1 MVSALSTII
10 VDVEKFFKGTGTVLE
25 KFGNGFMK
33 LFKKAPN
40 AEQAV
45 QNFLNVVAPPLE
57 GFLLLADPVLEA
69 PVVGAIQIAETGL
82 AAIQAATSAAL
93 SGNSLLE
100 NLKSFVATVPNLLTG
115 LQFKNPDLQNK
126 INSWVQLI
134 EKEAEVL
141 IPAVESW
148 VQKLTAKDSGT
159 PGVQPV
165 AQ

>member
-1 MVSALSTII
+1 MASTLSTIV
-10 VDVEKFFKGTGTVLE
+10 VDIEKFFKGTETVIE
-25 KFGNGFMK
+25 KFANGFVK

-82 AAIQAATSAAL
+82 AAIQAATTAAL

-100 NLKSFVATVPNLLTG
+100 NLRAFVATVPNLLTG
-115 LQFKNPDLQNK
+115 LAFKNPELQTK
-126 INSWVQLI
+126 INGWVQLI

-148 VQKLTAKDSGT
+148 VQKLSVKDSGT
-159 PGVQPV
+159 PGVSTGTV
-165 AQ
+165 